1 MRESGRPD
9 TINPGI
15 WYLGGAEEQDRIAL
29 EKSLMG
35 RRIMMLWVTAVSPI
49 SRLRVIGV
57 RREGRT
63 QMERPQR
70 ISRVPCFIREAV
82 NHALP

>member
-1 MRESGRPD
+1 
-9 TINPGI
+9 
-15 WYLGGAEEQDRIAL
+15 
-29 EKSLMG
+29 
-35 RRIMMLWVTAVSPI
+35 MLWVTAMSPI

-82 NHALP
+82 KHALPDRVKAGHPSADRWRCVYVSV